1 MVVGEQWEWEEK
13 VWRGVDASIRGGEM
27 AMQDARG
34 ASATKQRATEL
45 EDGPHDGYGPTSSE
59 KEVEVWGA
67 RVGYVGV
74 DSADGTSARGL
85 FLFFFFNSDYIY
97 MYSKKYNRSKLL
109 LTN

>member
-27 AMQDARG
+27 AMRDARG
-34 ASATKQRATEL
+34 VSATKQRATEL
-45 EDGPHDGYGPTSSE
+45 EDGPYDGYGPTSSE

-74 DSADGTSARGL
+74 DSTDGTSARGL
-85 FLFFFFNSDYIY
+85 FLFFSFLIQIIY
-97 MYSKKYNRSKLL
+97 MCVF
-109 LTN
+109 